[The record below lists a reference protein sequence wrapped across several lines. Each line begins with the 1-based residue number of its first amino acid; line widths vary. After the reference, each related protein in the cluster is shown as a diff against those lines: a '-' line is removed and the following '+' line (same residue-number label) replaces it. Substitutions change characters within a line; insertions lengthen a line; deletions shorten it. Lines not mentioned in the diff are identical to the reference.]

1 MNLFFKDSVGL
12 HLPEGLQ
19 VPEFKEIFEEV
30 PQDYNPTRAVPIDY
44 SDSFL
49 DVCSAI
55 TDISSSLED
64 IESYSS
70 YNSSFGVIPE
80 PYITYFSDLY
90 AQTRWS
96 DYVAFVTQ
104 ETSGSYTSTV
114 YNCFVGDIAYNGST
128 FSGNGTLYKYYAS
141 SRFPTYVHYI
151 DSNFSYSPGSG
162 AAFTSV
168 SGTPYP
174 DFTSNL
180 ATGYY
185 TLYFLVLIFLLICFC
200 SFFDN
205 PMFFKKR
212 R

>member
-1 MNLFFKDSVGL
+1 MNLFLKDFVGL

-19 VPEFKEIFEEV
+19 APEFKEIFEEV

-49 DVCSAI
+49 DVWSAI

-90 AQTRWS
+90 AQTRWT

-104 ETSGSYTSTV
+104 ETSGSHTSTV

-162 AAFTSV
+162 AAVATLAV
-168 SGTPYP
+168 S
-174 DFTSNL
+174 
-180 ATGYY
+180 Y
-185 TLYFLVLIFLLICFC
+185 THLTL
-200 SFFDN
+200 
-205 PMFFKKR
+205 PTKA
-212 R
+212 